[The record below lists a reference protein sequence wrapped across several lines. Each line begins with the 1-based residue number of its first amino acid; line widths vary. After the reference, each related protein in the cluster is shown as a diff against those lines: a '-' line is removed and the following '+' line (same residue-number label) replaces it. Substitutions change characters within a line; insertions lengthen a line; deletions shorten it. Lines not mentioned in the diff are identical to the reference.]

1 MIVLARTI
9 PRVNAWAV
17 TGTPIRKDVNDLHGL
32 LKFLDYEPFCGQ
44 DKVVFNRLAQFNHSA
59 FRSLFEAIT
68 LRHTKDMVRDEIML
82 PLQKRVIVTVPFS
95 MVEEQNYRDLV
106 EKMCGDCGVDVSG
119 ISTTGDRAPGP
130 ETLDKMRTWLTRL
143 RQTCLHP
150 QAGGKNRKIFGTKGP
165 LKTVAE
171 VLLVMIDI
179 QENNIR
185 NDERLLFES
194 MIRRGRLHE
203 HLKDFES
210 ALGVWKSALSEV
222 QDIIKECRA
231 ALAQE
236 MMAQSKESGVEG
248 VEGGAEDLDSFVGG
262 NDSDKDEDD
271 EEVRVGRIGTLKNR
285 LRCFL
290 DIEHSCLFWIATAY
304 VGLGAKE
311 EVKDPKSGSIR
322 EFQRLEYDYY
332 NQAKLIRKQVRDLFF
347 LDKYGCL
354 LILRLDLARDS
365 DQNLETC

>member
-1 MIVLARTI
+1 M
-9 PRVNAWAV
+9 

-32 LKFLDYEPFCGQ
+32 LRFLDYEPFCGQ

-68 LRHTKDMVRDEIML
+68 LRHTKDMVRDEIVL
-82 PLQKRVIVTVPFS
+82 PLQKRVVITVPFS

-106 EKMCGDCGVDVSG
+106 EKMCSDCGVDVSG
-119 ISTTGDRAPGP
+119 IATTGDRGPGP

-165 LKTVAE
+165 LKTVGE

-185 NDERLLFES
+185 NDERSLFES
-194 MIRRGRLHE
+194 MIRRGQLHE
-203 HLKDFES
+203 HLGDFES

-231 ALAQE
+231 TLAQE
-236 MMAQSKESGVEG
+236 ITTQPKESEVECRT
-248 VEGGAEDLDSFVGG
+248 
-262 NDSDKDEDD
+262 NDGDKDEDD
-271 EEVRVGRIGTLKNR
+271 EDDEDVRVGRIGTLKNR
-285 LRCFL
+285 LRSFL
-290 DIEHSCLFWIATAY
+290 EIEHSCLFWVATGY
-304 VGLGAKE
+304 YHLKVKE
-311 EVKDPKSGSIR
+311 EIKGLKGESTR
-322 EFQRLEYDYY
+322 EFQRLEEDYY
-332 NQAKLIRKQVRDLFF
+332 NQAKLIRKQVCDLLF
-347 LDKYGCL
+347 LEYGFL
-354 LILRLDLARDS
+354 LILRPDLVRDS
-365 DQNLETC
+365 RQGLETY

>member
-32 LKFLDYEPFCGQ
+32 LRFLDYEPFCGQ
-44 DKVVFNRLAQFNHSA
+44 NKVVFNRLAQFNHSA

-68 LRHTKDMVRDEIML
+68 LRHTKDMVRDEIVL
-82 PLQKRVIVTVPFS
+82 PLQKRVVVTVPFS

-119 ISTTGDRAPGP
+119 ISTTGDQGPGP

-165 LKTVAE
+165 LKTVEE

-185 NDERLLFES
+185 NDERSLFES
-194 MIRRGRLHE
+194 MIRRGRLHK
-203 HLKDFES
+203 HLEDFES
-210 ALGVWKSALSEV
+210 ALGVWKSVLSKV

-236 MMAQSKESGVEG
+236 ILAQPKESEVERRTK
-248 VEGGAEDLDSFVGG
+248 DLNSLVGE
-262 NDSDKDEDD
+262 NSSDEDEDD
-271 EEVRVGRIGTLKNR
+271 EDDEDVRVGRIGTLKNR
-285 LRCFL
+285 LRNFL
-290 DIEHSCLFWIATAY
+290 EIEHSCLFWVATAY
-304 VGLGAKE
+304 YHLSLSEKE
-311 EVKDPKSGSIR
+311 KDPKSGSTQ

-332 NQAKLIRKQVRDLFF
+332 DQAKLVRKQVCDLLF
-347 LDKYGCL
+347 G
-354 LILRLDLARDS
+354 
-365 DQNLETC
+365 